1 MKKLLL
7 SFVAMLFAVFANA
20 GDVLYKTLTFPE
32 GNSEA
37 IGSYTTTWTATCEDL
52 TWTIENFNNNNNAWS
67 YIKCGRKNNES
78 TGYITTQMISEKIT
92 KVVVSVDACT
102 ASKVKASYLEVASD
116 VAFTADVQKVE
127 ATIATGDVI
136 YKVPTAKE
144 NQYYRLTFDC
154 DAGSSNGLITISKI
168 ELYKYDASTVS
179 APTIMPKGGSIYEDT
194 EITITADP
202 GAEIYY
208 IIDEGLPHQYV
219 EPITISKSCTL
230 SAYAVVGETESET
243 VSEKYVMAES
253 YSSLQELFDN
263 PRAPNLDG
271 VPVIVQIKDEPI
283 KKIVTTNTGF
293 RNGVL
298 LDYYPWESQD
308 MFELYCGNVPAEWK
322 EGDLL
327 SGVAIG
333 EYKVWGNG
341 IEIALLSWDGF
352 TVTSVKPAG
361 PTITPATGTYDADQ
375 TVTIVDPTDNNYTI
389 YYTLDGSEPTESSA
403 IYEAPFTVTETTTVK
418 AVYVDDDDNMSAVS
432 TAVITINKQTVYTTI
447 AELVENCTATSSGDA
462 PTIEFAPDN
471 LVVTGVNASNVF
483 VADNTGA
490 FLLYG
495 SNSNLKKGDVISGNI
510 RGKLYKYNGLPELSV
525 SDKWANITKKE
536 ETVAV
541 TPQTMKAADVSA
553 ADASKYVR
561 FEGLQFVSSAEV
573 SGKTNYTMTDGT
585 TEVVI
590 RDQFNCLAEVF
601 AEGQTYNVN
610 VYVIPFRDAIQ
621 YYAVS
626 AEDISTGV
634 ASDVNSDGIVD
645 TQDVLAVY
653 EKMQIGIYDS
663 SADVNGDG
671 VIDTQDVLAI
681 YETISNQ

>member
-7 SFVAMLFAVFANA
+7 SIIATLVTVFGYA
-20 GDVLYKTLTFPE
+20 GDVVYKTLTFPG
-32 GNSEA
+32 GNSSE
-37 IGSYTTTWTATCEDL
+37 IGSYTDTWTATCEDL
-52 TWTIENFNNNNNAWS
+52 TWTIVNFNNNKNAWA
-67 YIKCGRKNNES
+67 YIKCGRKNTAS
-78 TGYITTQMISEKIT
+78 TGFISTPLISEKIT
-92 KVVVSVDACT
+92 KVVVTVDACT
-102 ASKVKASYLEVASD
+102 ASKVKESYLEVASD
-116 VAFTADVQKVE
+116 AEFTNDVQKVE
-127 ATIATGDVI
+127 ATIATGDVV

-144 NQYYRLTFDC
+144 NQYYRLTFVC
-154 DAGSSNGLITISKI
+154 DAGSSNGLITISKV
-168 ELYKYDASTVS
+168 ELYKYDASTIS
-179 APTIMPKGGSIYEDT
+179 APTFSVKGGDLYEET
-194 EITITADP
+194 QVAITADE
-202 GAEIYY
+202 GVDIYY
-208 IIDEGLPHQYV
+208 SSDNTTYQKYERPLS
-219 EPITISKSCTL
+219 ITVSCTIY
-230 SAYAVVGETESET
+230 AYAQAGETKSEIVQES
-243 VSEKYVMAES
+243 YVMAKS
-253 YSSLQELFDN
+253 FTSLEELFKET
-263 PRAPNLDG
+263 PTKEG
-271 VPVIVQIKDEPI
+271 VPVVVPITNEPI
-283 KKIVTTNTGF
+283 MGF
-293 RNGVL
+293 YGSGYRNGVY
-298 LDYYPWESQD
+298 LDYYPRESENR
-308 MFELYCGNVPAEWK
+308 FELYCKDVPATWK
-322 EGDLL
+322 ESDLL
-327 SGVAIG
+327 SGIAKG
-333 EYKVWGNG
+333 LYQNYNG
-341 IEIALLSWDGF
+341 TIEISLISWDGF
-352 TVTSVKPAG
+352 SAEAVKPVG
-361 PTITPATGTYDADQ
+361 PTITPGTGTYDTDQ

-389 YYTLDGSEPTESSA
+389 YYTLDGSEPTENSA

-432 TAVITINKQTVYTTI
+432 TVVITIKKQVVYTTI
-447 AELVENCTATSSGDA
+447 AELLENCTATSSGDA
-462 PTIEFAPDN
+462 PAVVFTPDK

-495 SNSNLKKGDVISGNI
+495 SGSNLKKGDVISGSI
-510 RGKLYKYNGLPELSV
+510 SGKLYSYNGLPELSV
-525 SDKWANITKKE
+525 SDKWANITKNE
-536 ETVAV
+536 ETIAV
-541 TPQTMKAADVSA
+541 TPLTMKAADVTT

-561 FEGLQFVSSAEV
+561 FEGLQLVSVAEV

-621 YYAVS
+621 FYAVS

-634 ASDVNSDGIVD
+634 ASDVNGDSIVD